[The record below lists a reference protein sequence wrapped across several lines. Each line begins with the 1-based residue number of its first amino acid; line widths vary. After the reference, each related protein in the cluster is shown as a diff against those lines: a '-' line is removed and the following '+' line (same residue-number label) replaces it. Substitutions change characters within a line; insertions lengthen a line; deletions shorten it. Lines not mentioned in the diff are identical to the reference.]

1 MASFHCSHCSRPVF
15 LRHRQLPS
23 VSGLCV
29 PCDHRSG
36 EQRRADQAWR
46 KFRERLLSPADAVP
60 IERPLLPLADLR
72 HL

>member
-1 MASFHCSHCSRPVF
+1 MASFQCAHCSRPVF
-15 LRHRQLPS
+15 LRHQQLAP

-29 PCDHRSG
+29 PCNHKAA

-46 KFRERLLSPADAVP
+46 RFRDKLLAPVETLKPS
-60 IERPLLPLADLR
+60 PLLPPADLR